1 MESEI
6 IIAIKKISILVLS
19 FHMVT
24 DGHPHRKEKSKIDM
38 PYKKIAWCG
47 PGNYVIIEGWK

>member
-6 IIAIKKISILVLS
+6 IIAIKNFSILALC

-24 DGHPHRKEKSKIDM
+24 DGHPHRLWDTSKKRVSSICLIR
-38 PYKKIAWCG
+38 KL
-47 PGNYVIIEGWK
+47 PGVDHEIT